1 MPYRCNDC
9 GERFTTIALVQ
20 AHTMRNHG
28 TIGNVR
34 YEDTAQNGLG
44 PGDPVRRQVRPSCH
58 TMTIEPIVTVQE
70 MKTSAG
76 SDYFVHIRVQ
86 DREMTP
92 RMYKERWKAEYEV
105 DEWKWLFRQGEKP
118 DLMAYGPD

>member
-1 MPYRCNDC
+1 MA
-9 GERFTTIALVQ
+9 EASV
-20 AHTMRNHG
+20 AH
-28 TIGNVR
+28 
-34 YEDTAQNGLG
+34 
-44 PGDPVRRQVRPSCH
+44 
-58 TMTIEPIVTVQE
+58 EPIVTIQE

-105 DEWKWLFRQGEKP
+105 DEWKWLFGQGEKP